1 MLGQSIKANLEAE
14 QKYQKEEEVLE
25 CAKGHGIRTPRL
37 QREKSLME
45 PSALMKSRQHYQL
58 LRKWRKS
65 IEAD

>member
-1 MLGQSIKANLEAE
+1 MLGQSIRANLEAE

-45 PSALMKSRQHYQL
+45 PSALMKSRQH
-58 LRKWRKS
+58 
-65 IEAD
+65 